1 MSLENVEIVRQ
12 ALSAWDSGELDR
24 ILELTHS
31 DFVAEVPPE
40 VSAEP
45 DTYRGH
51 SGIRRY
57 VASFQHSMED
67 IRFEGERLWDAGESV
82 VVELLLTARGR
93 QTAITV
99 EQRTAGVWT
108 VRDGRIYRIRA
119 YATLADALATVEL
132 AE

>member
-1 MSLENVEIVRQ
+1 MSRENVEIVRQ

-24 ILELTHS
+24 ILALTHP

-67 IRFEGERLWDAGESV
+67 IRFAGERFWDAGESV

-108 VRDGRIYRIRA
+108 VLDRRIVRIRA
-119 YATLADALATVEL
+119 YATLADALAAVEL
-132 AE
+132 AD

>member
-1 MSLENVEIVRQ
+1 MSEQNVQIVRR
-12 ALSAWDSGELDR
+12 ALGTWDTGELDQ
-24 ILELTHS
+24 ILAMTHP

-51 SGIRRY
+51 DGIRRY
-57 VASFQHSMED
+57 LASFQHSMED
-67 IRFEGERLWDAGESV
+67 IRFEGERFWDAGESV

-93 QTAITV
+93 QTAIVV

-108 VRDGRIYRIRA
+108 VRDDRIYRIRA
-119 YATLADALATVEL
+119 YATLAEALAAVEL
-132 AE
+132 AG

>member
-1 MSLENVEIVRQ
+1 MSRQTVEIVRQ
-12 ALSAWDSGELDR
+12 ALSAWDGGELDQ
-24 ILELTHS
+24 ILELTHPE
-31 DFVAEVPPE
+31 FVAEVPPE

-51 SGIRRY
+51 DGIRRY
-57 VASFQHSMED
+57 IASFQHSMED
-67 IRFEGERLWDAGESV
+67 IRFNGERFWDAGESV

-93 QTAITV
+93 QTAIAV

-108 VRDGRIYRIRA
+108 VRDGRVVRIRA
-119 YATLADALATVEL
+119 YATLADALAEVEL

>member
-1 MSLENVEIVRQ
+1 
-12 ALSAWDSGELDR
+12 
-24 ILELTHS
+24 LTHP

-67 IRFEGERLWDAGESV
+67 IHFEGERFWDAGESV

-108 VRDGRIYRIRA
+108 VLDRRIVRIHA
-119 YATLADALATVEL
+119 YATLADALAAVEL
-132 AE
+132 AD

>member
-1 MSLENVEIVRQ
+1 MSRENVEIVRR
-12 ALSAWDSGELDR
+12 ALAAWDSGELER
-24 ILELTHS
+24 ILELTHP

-45 DTYRGH
+45 DSYRGH

-57 VASFQHSMED
+57 VASFEAAMED

-93 QTAITV
+93 QTAIVV

-119 YATLADALATVEL
+119 FATLEDALATVDL